1 MFWVVGTWAFLF
13 FPLLHIFQIFYNV
26 YTTFTMLIK
35 ITKLNGELGE
45 LILWNQT
52 AHRKT
57 SVKK

>member
-1 MFWVVGTWAFLF
+1 MCV
-13 FPLLHIFQIFYNV
+13 LLTV
-26 YTTFTMLIK
+26 LVK
-35 ITKLNGELGE
+35 ITKINCELDE

>member
-13 FPLLHIFQIFYNV
+13 FLLLHIFQIFYNV
-26 YTTFTMLIK
+26 CTTFTMLIK
-35 ITKLNGELGE
+35 ITKINGELDE